1 MKNKREKFF
10 FQNIHNNTKRNY
22 LKRMM
27 NNKIRNSLI
36 AKKFDKFYWDGK
48 RDYGYGGYR
57 YIDGYWTSFAKKL
70 IKNYELNNKSKI
82 IDLGCGKGFLLYE
95 LKKILPGLEV
105 VGIDISNYAIKNSPK
120 SLRKNLIN
128 KKIES
133 NFIKN
138 LKYKKFDLTISMGCL
153 HNLKIYN
160 LGKAIKNINS
170 ISKNSYILV
179 ESFQNQKE
187 LFNLQCWALTCEAFF
202 SKREWIYL
210 FDLFGYKGD
219 YEFIYFK

>member
-1 MKNKREKFF
+1 M
-10 FQNIHNNTKRNY
+10 
-22 LKRMM
+22 
-27 NNKIRNSLI
+27 S
-36 AKKFDKFYWDGK
+36 
-48 RDYGYGGYR
+48 
-57 YIDGYWTSFAKKL
+57 
-70 IKNYELNNKSKI
+70 
-82 IDLGCGKGFLLYE
+82 E